1 MRRELREVRL
11 HEVSVVT
18 GFPAYKATSAS
29 LRSIDA
35 LAEVTGLDADQLA
48 EALTILENG
57 KPLSP
62 DQASML
68 EETVNKLR
76 VKPDPEMVNTIGL
89 KLKHLDLLSKQF

>member
-1 MRRELREVRL
+1 V
-11 HEVSVVT
+11 
-18 GFPAYKATSAS
+18 
-29 LRSIDA
+29 
-35 LAEVTGLDADQLA
+35 
-48 EALTILENG
+48 LENG

-76 VKPDPEMVNTIGL
+76 VKPDPEMVNAIGL